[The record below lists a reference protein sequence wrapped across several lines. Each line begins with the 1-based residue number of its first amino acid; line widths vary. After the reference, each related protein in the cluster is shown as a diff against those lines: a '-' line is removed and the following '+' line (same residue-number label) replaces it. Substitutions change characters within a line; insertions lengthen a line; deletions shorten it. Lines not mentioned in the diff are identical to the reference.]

1 MHLLIISSAS
11 STPKAIRSV
20 SGTGALPLQR
30 DLLGIFVY
38 DRCTIGICICVIYT
52 YMVHR
57 IYDGAERSWEH
68 GKKSG
73 IAEV

>member
-1 MHLLIISSAS
+1 MC
-11 STPKAIRSV
+11 
-20 SGTGALPLQR
+20 
-30 DLLGIFVY
+30 DM
-38 DRCTIGICICVIYT
+38 IYT

-73 IAEV
+73 IAEL